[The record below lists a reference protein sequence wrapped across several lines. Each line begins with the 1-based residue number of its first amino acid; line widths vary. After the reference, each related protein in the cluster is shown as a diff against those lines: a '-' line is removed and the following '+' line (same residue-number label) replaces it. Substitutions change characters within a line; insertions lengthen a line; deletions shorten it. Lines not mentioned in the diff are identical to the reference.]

1 MKLNSKT
8 MSAKEEYLKTSKE
21 KIDNMP
27 IEQLREYCWTIDRL
41 AQTYFEAWQKAETI
55 TIKKEFQLSDEE
67 LTKRGK
73 KLDKADEKEETESRD
88 SLLRWLAFTIGLPR
102 ELSIPI
108 VEHIHKFYKTK

>member
-1 MKLNSKT
+1 
-8 MSAKEEYLKTSKE
+8 
-21 KIDNMP
+21 
-27 IEQLREYCWTIDRL
+27 
-41 AQTYFEAWQKAETI
+41 
-55 TIKKEFQLSDEE
+55 LSDEE